1 MSKPEESETNLDLL
15 PTANSGYGS
24 DYYSNSHYHDCGCPL
39 VFDPLLFAA
48 VMGAIVGSAAFF
60 NVLITMNI
68 TGRRRRKRRKRNV
81 IKSR

>member
-1 MSKPEESETNLDLL
+1 MSKPEESETNFDLL

-24 DYYSNSHYHDCGCPL
+24 DYYSNSHYDCGCPL
-39 VFDPLLFAA
+39 VFHPLLFAA
-48 VMGAIVGSAAFF
+48 VMGAIVGSTAFF

-68 TGRRRRKRRKRNV
+68 TGRRKRKKRNV